1 MDDEPFLRS
10 GLVRFSSRMTV
21 EASPLEQRREW
32 RVTGVVFFGLLTLVI
47 LYATVMIIRPFL
59 TAIILAGVLV
69 IVTFGIYR
77 RILGRVNGRRNM
89 AALIMLV
96 FITLVIAL
104 PLFLLTMLLVQQAN
118 TLIAHMQ
125 SGEAQALLQR
135 LDIPGRLMWVKR
147 FVPGFD
153 PHSVSPDRLVLPIV
167 RQIPGWVARN
177 GATVVGSV
185 AGVFITFGLV
195 LLASFFFF
203 VEGEAIVAELKILS
217 PLPKKYDDE
226 FASKF
231 KDVVDA
237 TFRGQV
243 MTSLA
248 QGAVTG
254 IGMLIAGVPGSLF
267 WGAVTAISS
276 VIPFVG
282 AAVVW
287 IPAVGYLY
295 IDASMGHRS
304 YFGAIFLT
312 FWCLVVVSTI
322 DNIVRPWVMK
332 DKAELPAIPL
342 LFSVIGAMDA
352 FGFVGLV
359 IGPLVLSMLLTIVDI
374 YKRSFPGKA
383 GTVTGELVTGDPS

>member
-1 MDDEPFLRS
+1 
-10 GLVRFSSRMTV
+10 MTV
-21 EASPLEQRREW
+21 DATPLEQRREW
-32 RVTGVVFFGLLTLVI
+32 RVTGVVFFGLLALAI

-59 TAIILAGVLV
+59 TALILAAVLV
-69 IVTFGIYR
+69 IVTFPTYR
-77 RILGRVNGRRNM
+77 RVLLRVKGRRNIA
-89 AALIMLV
+89 AALMLV

-104 PLFLLTMLLVQQAN
+104 PLFFLTMLLIQQAN
-118 TLIAHMQ
+118 TLIAHLQ
-125 SGEAQALLQR
+125 SGEAQTMLQK
-135 LDIPGRLMWVKR
+135 LDIPSRLMWVRR

-153 PHSVSPDRLVLPIV
+153 PASVSPDRLVLPIV

-185 AGVFITFGLV
+185 AGIFIAFGLV

-203 VEGEAIVAELKILS
+203 VDGEAIIGQLKILS
-217 PLPKKYDDE
+217 PLPKDYDDE
-226 FASKF
+226 FTSKF

-248 QGAVTG
+248 QGLVTG

-312 FWCLVVVSTI
+312 LWCLVVVSTI

-374 YKRSFPGKA
+374 YKRSFPGKMGA
-383 GTVTGELVTGDPS
+383 TAAESSK